1 MSLLTLFIIGGAVF
15 IIGVVIMVI
24 AQHKEMSQ
32 YDDVYDD
39 DDDFD
44 EDEDEDEDDDDYD
57 YTERRNFNP
66 WRNSS
71 TSQRNQSGYDPY
83 DNHWESSFDWKD
95 NDNDG
100 YDDRDDGFWN
110 EREF

>member
-1 MSLLTLFIIGGAVF
+1 MSLLTLFIIGGVVF

-24 AQHKEMSQ
+24 AQHKELSE

-44 EDEDEDEDDDDYD
+44 EDEDDDDDYD

>member
-1 MSLLTLFIIGGAVF
+1 MSLLTLFIIGGVVF
-15 IIGVVIMVI
+15 IIGVIVAVV
-24 AQHKEMSQ
+24 QQQKEMSE

-44 EDEDEDEDDDDYD
+44 EDDDDDDDYD